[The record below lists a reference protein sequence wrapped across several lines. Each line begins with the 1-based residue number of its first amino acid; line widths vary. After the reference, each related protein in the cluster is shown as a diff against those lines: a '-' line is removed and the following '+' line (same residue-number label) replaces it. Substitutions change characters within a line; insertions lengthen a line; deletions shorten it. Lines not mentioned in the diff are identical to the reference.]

1 MEALNE
7 ESSGLLTDMYDSG
20 WNAALEFAA
29 DKLENE
35 FRDAFGKDT
44 LSGIAI
50 YLKGLKKNDR

>member
-7 ESSGLLTDMYDSG
+7 EFSGLLTDMYDSG
-20 WNAALEFAA
+20 WNAALEMAA
-29 DKLENE
+29 SKLENE

-50 YLKGLKKNDR
+50 YLKELKK

>member
-7 ESSGLLTDMYDSG
+7 ESSDSLTDMYDSG

-50 YLKGLKKNDR
+50 YLKGLKK

>member
-7 ESSGLLTDMYDSG
+7 EFRDSLTNMSDSG
-20 WNAALEFAA
+20 WNAALEMAA
-29 DKLENE
+29 FKLENE

-50 YLKGLKKNDR
+50 YLKGLKK